1 MYHVA
6 SRKGGLCDTSA
17 VSESDVPR
25 SLDEYG
31 DLLTEIEAGQV
42 LRVSRQTL
50 YRMRR
55 DGRIPSVKIRGAIR
69 YRKADLLRLLA
80 GDESDH

>member
-1 MYHVA
+1 M
-6 SRKGGLCDTSA
+6 
-17 VSESDVPR
+17 SEQDVPR
-25 SLDEYG
+25 SLDDFG

-55 DGRIPSVKIRGAIR
+55 DGRITAVKIRGAIR

-80 GDESDH
+80 GDESDE

>member
-1 MYHVA
+1 MSGPDA
-6 SRKGGLCDTSA
+6 PK
-17 VSESDVPR
+17 
-25 SLDEYG
+25 SLNEYG

-69 YRKADLLRLLA
+69 YRKADLLRLLS
-80 GDESDH
+80 GDESGE